1 MDKISKTFSKNN
13 KEIKKLIKE
22 KEKILSNLQKDI
34 TFWEFFNIAE
44 REG

>member
-22 KEKILSNLQKDI
+22 KEKILTNLQKDI
-34 TFWEFFNIAE
+34 TFWEFFNIVE
-44 REG
+44 REK